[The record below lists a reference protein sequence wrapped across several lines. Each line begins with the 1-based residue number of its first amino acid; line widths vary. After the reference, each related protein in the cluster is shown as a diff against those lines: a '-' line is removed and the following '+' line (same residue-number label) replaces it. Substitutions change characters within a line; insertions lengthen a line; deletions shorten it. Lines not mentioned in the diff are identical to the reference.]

1 MTCGASHKSQT
12 CYVSGSIDNPIAS
25 MTAKC
30 TSTEVLEDPISGGD
44 EESEL

>member
-1 MTCGASHKSQT
+1 VEQVTSHRRAITSRDP
-12 CYVSGSIDNPIAS
+12 SITPS

-30 TSTEVLEDPISGGD
+30 TSTEVLEDPISG

>member
-1 MTCGASHKSQT
+1 VEQVTSHRRD
-12 CYVSGSIDNPIAS
+12 YVSGSIDNPIAS

-30 TSTEVLEDPISGGD
+30 TSTEVLEDPISGD